1 MEHNIGVGAIVGLVT
16 ASSFYIYNSYK
27 FNSLQKTVL
36 LICILFPPAQWL
48 GILIVFAYNSN
59 KENNTVER
67 KTEKKLDSTISNL
80 VELKEKGILT
90 EDEYISK
97 INQIELEKEDNFLKN
112 SKEYNQLKNLL
123 DSDILTKNE
132 FENKIILLKESIKNS
147 TINKENNFVESL
159 NTQTVNRKTTDNQI
173 LKIVSKNY
181 ETIGDSVFIND
192 KIAPD
197 GIYIYKLYTHKLVVE
212 NGKIKEL
219 YFIEKYN
226 GIVIEKT
233 NEFSSTKGDKVFLH
247 NGNKAPSGKYKT
259 GFMSSKIIV
268 EDGVFIRY
276 D

>member
-1 MEHNIGVGAIVGLVT
+1 MEHNVGVGVIVGLTVT
-16 ASSFYIYNSYK
+16 SFVYIWNNEK
-27 FNSLQKTVL
+27 FSKEQKIGL
-36 LICILFPPAQWL
+36 LLCTIFPPAQWV
-48 GILIVFAYNSN
+48 GILIVLAYNSN
-59 KENNTVER
+59 KENNTVEQ

-80 VELKEKGILT
+80 VELKNKGILT

-97 INQIELEKEDNFLKN
+97 VNKIELEKEDNFLKN
-112 SKEYNQLKNLL
+112 SKEYNQLKSLL

-147 TINKENNFVESL
+147 TINKESNFVESL
-159 NTQTVNRKTTDNQI
+159 NNQTVNRETTDNQI

-247 NGNKAPSGKYKT
+247 NGDKAPSGKYKT